1 MEACCIIFL
10 SFFLELMLRSIIVIL
25 FLVKTEFSVHIPA
38 LRNLRLYLYIY
49 LVVAMIH
56 ICIVFSE
63 HNISVSNKKEII
75 NFCINLNLC
84 KLLMGNF
91 FMFAINFLT

>member
-1 MEACCIIFL
+1 MLYYIFVI
-10 SFFLELMLRSIIVIL
+10 FLELMLRSIIVIF
-25 FLVKTEFSVHIPA
+25 FLVKIEFLVYIFV

-49 LVVAMIH
+49 LVVVMIY
-56 ICIVFSE
+56 ICIFFSE
-63 HNISVSNKKEII
+63 YNISVFNKKEII

-91 FMFAINFLT
+91 FMFVINFLI

>member
-1 MEACCIIFL
+1 
-10 SFFLELMLRSIIVIL
+10 
-25 FLVKTEFSVHIPA
+25 
-38 LRNLRLYLYIY
+38 
-49 LVVAMIH
+49 MIH
-56 ICIVFSE
+56 ICIFFSE

>member
-1 MEACCIIFL
+1 MLYHISVI
-10 SFFLELMLRSIIVIL
+10 FLELMLRSIIVIL

-38 LRNLRLYLYIY
+38 LRNLRLYLPVYIY

-56 ICIVFSE
+56 ICIVFNE

>member
-1 MEACCIIFL
+1 
-10 SFFLELMLRSIIVIL
+10 
-25 FLVKTEFSVHIPA
+25 
-38 LRNLRLYLYIY
+38 
-49 LVVAMIH
+49 MIH

-63 HNISVSNKKEII
+63 HKISVSNKKEII

-91 FMFAINFLT
+91 FMFAINFLTYATSKTDLQGNYNQSVK